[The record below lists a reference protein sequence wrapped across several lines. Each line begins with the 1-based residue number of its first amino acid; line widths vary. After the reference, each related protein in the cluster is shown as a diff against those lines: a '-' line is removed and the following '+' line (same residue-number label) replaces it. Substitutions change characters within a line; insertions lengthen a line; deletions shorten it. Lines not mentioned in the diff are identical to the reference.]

1 MLNEG
6 KICVLDIDT
15 QGVRQIKSKPEL
27 ESVFVFIKPPSLQVL
42 EKRLR
47 DRKTETEENVQ
58 RRLKVAEAE
67 LDYGMICWPTF
78 YFTYHSFFRIYFPKS
93 LKCRN

>member
-1 MLNEG
+1 MSEG

-15 QGVRQIKSKPEL
+15 QGVRQIKSKSDL
-27 ESVFVFIKPPSLQVL
+27 ESVFVFIKPPSLEVL

-47 DRKTETEENVQ
+47 DRKTESEENIQ

-67 LDYGMICWPTF
+67 LDYGKIF
-78 YFTYHSFFRIYFPKS
+78 LFISLKS
-93 LKCRN
+93 LFYNFNPVILR